1 MSRERLAMTALAGVG
16 VVGATIYATRRGGP
30 KTDAQDRRDKAQETR
45 ELGLGSAGVG
55 GNRMA
60 GGPSNSAAPSGPER
74 DPADRQVTSSDAKG
88 KLPSG
93 GVGGGEAG
101 SKSDHSKWP
110 NPANILGS
118 TVQKTG
124 PRTASREDAEGHHDT
139 RGISKMGPEV
149 ETKRGPADAT
159 RH

>member
-1 MSRERLAMTALAGVG
+1 MSRQRLAMTAMAGVG
-16 VVGATIYATRRGGP
+16 VLGATMYATRRGGS
-30 KTDAQDRRDKAQETR
+30 KNDAQERRDKAQETR
-45 ELGLGSAGVG
+45 ELGMGSAGVG
-55 GNRMA
+55 GNRMV

-74 DPADRQVTSSDAKG
+74 DPNSRQVTTADTRD

-101 SKSDHSKWP
+101 SKSDHSGWP
-110 NPANILGS
+110 NPANLLGS
-118 TVQKTG
+118 AAQKTG
-124 PRTASREDAEGHHDT
+124 SRTGSRSDAEGHHDT

-149 ETKRGPADAT
+149 ETKRGPADAS

>member
-16 VVGATIYATRRGGP
+16 VVGATVYATRRGGS
-30 KTDAQDRRDKAQETR
+30 KKSDTQERRDKAQETR

-74 DPADRQVTSSDAKG
+74 DPKDRQVTTADSRD

-101 SKSDHSKWP
+101 SKSDHSSWP
-110 NPANILGS
+110 NPGS
-118 TVQKTG
+118 VLQKTG
-124 PRTASREDAEGHHDT
+124 PMTANRNDMEGHHET